1 VAVRV
6 SFHVIARLRAPAS
19 HLILTELLL
28 QLMLQKAIN
37 DGPEEVAAASTYH
50 RHTSKGNDWEDVGDH
65 IDWNRVMSKG
75 GGLFQKAKE
84 P

>member
-1 VAVRV
+1 
-6 SFHVIARLRAPAS
+6 
-19 HLILTELLL
+19 
-28 QLMLQKAIN
+28 MLQKAIN